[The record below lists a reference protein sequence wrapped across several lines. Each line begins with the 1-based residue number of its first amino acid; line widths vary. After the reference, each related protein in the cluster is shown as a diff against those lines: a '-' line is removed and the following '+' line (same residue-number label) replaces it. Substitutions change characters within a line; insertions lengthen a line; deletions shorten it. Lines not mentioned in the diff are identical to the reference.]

1 MEERMSTDTTSDLIQ
16 RLKRI
21 EGQMRGLQ
29 RMIEEQQDCA
39 DVIHQV
45 TAARRALDKVGFIIL
60 THRLQ
65 ECSKRKGKSADSEAA
80 MKEALDLFMELA

>member
-1 MEERMSTDTTSDLIQ
+1 MAADTASDLIQ

-29 RMIEEQQDCA
+29 RMIEEQKDCA

-60 THRLQ
+60 TQ
-65 ECSKRKGKSADSEAA
+65 KMAECANRKGKSGDYEAA
-80 MKEALDLFMELA
+80 MKEALDLFLELA

>member
-1 MEERMSTDTTSDLIQ
+1 MAADVASDLIQ

-29 RMIEEQQDCA
+29 KMIEEQKDCA

-45 TAARRALDKVGFIIL
+45 TAARRALDKVGFMIL
-60 THRLQ
+60 TQKMQ
-65 ECSKRKGKSADSEAA
+65 ECVKRKGKSVDSEAA
-80 MKEALDLFMELA
+80 MKEALDLFMQLA

>member
-1 MEERMSTDTTSDLIQ
+1 MAADTASDLIQ

-29 RMIEEQQDCA
+29 RMIEEQKDCA

-45 TAARRALDKVGFIIL
+45 TAARRALDKVGFLVL
-60 THRLQ
+60 TQKMQ
-65 ECSKRKGKSADSEAA
+65 ECAKRKGKSADSEAA
-80 MKEALDLFMELA
+80 MKEALDLFLELA

>member
-1 MEERMSTDTTSDLIQ
+1 MAADTANDLIQ

-29 RMIEEQQDCA
+29 RMIEEQKDCA

-45 TAARRALDKVGFIIL
+45 TAARRALDKVGFIVL
-60 THRLQ
+60 TQ
-65 ECSKRKGKSADSEAA
+65 KMAECANRKGKSADSEAA
-80 MKEALDLFMELA
+80 MKEALDLFLELA

>member
-1 MEERMSTDTTSDLIQ
+1 MAADTASDLIQ

-29 RMIEEQQDCA
+29 RMIEEEKDCA

-60 THRLQ
+60 TQKLQ
-65 ECSKRKGKSADSEAA
+65 ECAKRKGKSADQEAA
-80 MKEALDLFMELA
+80 MKEALDLFLELA